1 MHTLNLKAKHVIT
14 LILFLV
20 VIGILIGV
28 FFPNLDWT
36 VFDWTVGVAALV
48 IILTDRMWKELP
60 SDHPAVYQ
68 EPVLDG

>member
-1 MHTLNLKAKHVIT
+1 
-14 LILFLV
+14 LV